1 MKVISPDPR
10 VLTIHLVTV
19 GDPARLT
26 GGYLYHRRMAELA
39 PEFDARIK
47 FVRLPDLP
55 FPLPLW
61 AGRRIL
67 DRIPRPAPRALVLDS
82 IAAAYVAPWLSLKPP
97 PAPLVAMLHQP
108 PGGVDHGLPRSALQ
122 ALLDRAAYR
131 KAAGLLVSSEA
142 LAADLESQ
150 GVSPARMRV
159 VPPGRDLAAPAGPP
173 EDLRLG
179 RRCAFLCVAN
189 WFEHKGIHSLL
200 DAFARL
206 PDNDGTLHLAG
217 APDVDPAY
225 ARSIRDR
232 LQRPDLSG
240 RVVVHGS
247 VAPERVAAL
256 YRDADVFVLPSMRE
270 SYGMAYAE
278 AMSARLPIIGWRAG
292 NLPNLV
298 TDRVEALLI
307 DPGDIPGLTRALA
320 TLTGD
325 EALRTSLSAA
335 AAARAATLP
344 TWHDS
349 ARLFFSAVRRF
360 VSEPV
365 PVPNES
371 ASPL

>member
-1 MKVISPDPR
+1 MISQDPR
-10 VLTIHLVTV
+10 VLTIHLVTI
-19 GDPARLT
+19 GDPSRLT

-47 FVRLPDLP
+47 FVRLPDVQ

-61 AGRRIL
+61 AGRHIL
-67 DRIPRPAPRALVLDS
+67 DRMLRPTPRALVLDS

-108 PGGVDHGLPRSALQ
+108 PGGVDHGFPRSALQ
-122 ALLDRAAYR
+122 APLDRAAYR
-131 KAAGLLVSSEA
+131 KAAGLLVSSDS
-142 LAADLESQ
+142 LATYLESR
-150 GVSPARMRV
+150 GVSPARIRV

-173 EDLRLG
+173 EDMRRG

-189 WFEHKGIHSLL
+189 WFEHKGVHSLL

-206 PDNDGTLHLAG
+206 PENDGTLHLG
-217 APDVDPAY
+217 GDPNADSTY
-225 ARSIRDR
+225 ARRIQDR
-232 LQRPDLSG
+232 LQQPDLSG
-240 RVVVHGS
+240 RVIVHGS
-247 VAPERVAAL
+247 VSPERIATL

-270 SYGMAYAE
+270 SYGMVYAE
-278 AMSARLPIIGWRAG
+278 AMSAGLPIIGWRAG

-298 TDRVEALLI
+298 TDRGEGLLV
-307 DPGDIPGLTRALA
+307 DPGDIPGLTRALTTLA
-320 TLTGD
+320 TD
-325 EALRTSLSAA
+325 ESLRAALGTA

-349 ARLFFSAVRRF
+349 AQLFFSAIRGF

-365 PVPNES
+365 PVVPGP
-371 ASPL
+371 AT